1 MVERGGPRSLSRPII
16 GRGTWLDRVA
26 HRLIEREKRLGRSL
40 DLLLTESGI
49 AASGI
54 PHIGNLSDPAR
65 AYGVTLAIRGLGYNS
80 EMILF
85 ADDMD
90 GLRSVPQGL
99 PKELEEYLLKPVSR
113 IPDPY
118 GCHTSYAD
126 HMVTMMTEPLDRIGI
141 EYKLYN
147 AHEVYGSGRLA
158 GIAAE
163 ILSNSER
170 VGEAIKTLVG
180 QEKFT
185 EQLPYYPVCDSC
197 SRIYTAK
204 AVEYDR
210 EKRRVRYVC
219 SDIEIKKR
227 LHRGCGFEGWSDL
240 ERGNGKLPWKV
251 EFAARWKL
259 LDIRF
264 EAYGKDLIDS
274 VKVNDWVSRKILN
287 FEPPMHVKYEHF
299 IDASRRKFSKSVG
312 NVFTPQMWLKYA
324 PPETLLLLM
333 FKRSVGAR
341 VVTPELI
348 PRLWD
353 EAEELEDV
361 YFGRVKIVDE
371 RTRSKLR
378 GLYEYIYLLRPPQR
392 PRAHAPFKLL
402 AEMGSVAPAENL
414 REFLE
419 KRLQRYGY
427 KVDEYLLE
435 KAEKARLYAM
445 DFGEVPRAKVKIELE
460 DSERE
465 AIQAI
470 IERVGRAADGEEV
483 QAAIFEEARR
493 RGINPPQLFSK
504 IYLLLLGRPS
514 GPRLGPYLFD
524 IGADRLSEA
533 LASISSS

>member
-1 MVERGGPRSLSRPII
+1 MPRPII

-26 HRLIEREKRLGRSL
+26 YRLVEREKRLGRSL
-40 DLLLTESGI
+40 DLILTESGI

-65 AYGVTLAIRGLGYNS
+65 AYGVTLALRGLGYGS

-99 PKELEEYLLKPVSR
+99 PKELEEYILQPVSR
-113 IPDPY
+113 VPDPY
-118 GCHTSYAD
+118 GCHSSYAE
-126 HMVTMMTEPLDRIGI
+126 HMVSMMTEALDKIGI
-141 EYKLYN
+141 EYRLYSAN
-147 AHEVYGSGRLA
+147 EVYGSGRLA
-158 GIAAE
+158 GIAEE
-163 ILSNSER
+163 ILSNADR
-170 VGEAIKTLVG
+170 VGEAIKALVG

-197 SRIYTAK
+197 GRIYTAK
-204 AVEYDR
+204 AVEYDGAAG
-210 EKRRVRYVC
+210 RVRYVC
-219 SDIEIKKR
+219 GDIEVKRR
-227 LHRGCGFEGWSDL
+227 LHRGCGHMGWSSL
-240 ERGNGKLPWKV
+240 KSGNGKLPWKV

-274 VKVNDWVSRKILN
+274 VKVNDWVSRNILG

-299 IDASRRKFSKSVG
+299 IDASRKKFSKSVG
-312 NVFTPQMWLKYA
+312 NVFTPQTWLRYG

-341 VVTPELI
+341 IVTPELI

-353 EAEELEDV
+353 ELEELEDV
-361 YFGRVKIVDE
+361 YFGRTKVSDE
-371 RTRSKLR
+371 RQRAKLR
-378 GLYEYIYLLRPPQR
+378 GLYEYIHLLKTPEK
-392 PRAHAPFKLL
+392 PRCHAPFQLL
-402 AEMGSVAPAENL
+402 ADIVEFAPPEKIGEFVA
-414 REFLE
+414 

-427 KVDEYLLE
+427 RVDEYLLE
-435 KAEKARLYAM
+435 KAERVRDYLET
-445 DFGEVPRAKVKIELE
+445 FGGLQR
-460 DSERE
+460 
-465 AIQAI
+465 
-470 IERVGRAADGEEV
+470 GRALVELNEVERTAIESLLGRMSVASNGEEV

-493 RGINPPQLFSK
+493 AGINPPDFFAKL
-504 IYLLLLGRPS
+504 YLILLGKPS

-524 IGADRLSEA
+524 IGPQRLRDA
-533 LASISSS
+533 LASSAA

>member
-1 MVERGGPRSLSRPII
+1 MVVEGAASMSRPII

-26 HRLIEREKRLGRSL
+26 YRLVEREKRLGRSL
-40 DLLLTESGI
+40 DLLLTESGV

-65 AYGVTLAIRGLGYNS
+65 AYGVTLALRGLGYNS

-85 ADDMD
+85 VDDMD
-90 GLRSVPQGL
+90 GLRSIPQGL
-99 PKELEEYLLKPVSR
+99 PSELEEHLLMPVSR

-118 GCHTSYAD
+118 GCHQSYAE
-126 HMVTMMTEPLDRIGI
+126 HMVSMMTDPLDQIGI
-141 EYKLYN
+141 EYRLYH
-147 AHEVYGSGRLA
+147 AHEVYGSGKLA

-163 ILSNSER
+163 ILSNAGR
-170 VGEAIKTLVG
+170 VGEAIKNLVG
-180 QEKFT
+180 QTKFT
-185 EQLPYYPVCDSC
+185 EQLPYYPVCESC
-197 SRIYTAK
+197 GRIYTAK
-204 AVEYDR
+204 AVEFD
-210 EKRRVRYVC
+210 KDTWRVRYVC

-227 LHRGCGFEGWSDL
+227 LHRGCGYEGWSSLKD
-240 ERGNGKLPWKV
+240 GNGKLPWKV

-274 VKVNDWVSRKILN
+274 VKVNDWVSRNILN
-287 FEPPMHVKYEHF
+287 FEPPLHVKYEHF
-299 IDASRRKFSKSVG
+299 IDASRKKFSKSVG

-341 VVTPELI
+341 IVTPELI

-353 EAEELEDV
+353 EVEELEDV
-361 YFGRVKIVDE
+361 YFGKVKIADE
-371 RTRSKLR
+371 RVRAKLR
-378 GLYEYIYLLRPPQR
+378 GLFEYIYLLRPPQS

-402 AEMGSVAPAENL
+402 AELGSLAPSEDV
-414 REFLE
+414 RGFVE
-419 KRLQRYGY
+419 KRLRRYGY
-427 KVDEYLLE
+427 RVDEYLLE
-435 KAEKARLYAM
+435 KAEKARLYAL
-445 DFGEVPRAKVKIELE
+445 DFGAVPRAKARVELE
-460 DSERE
+460 EAERE
-465 AIQAI
+465 AIQAL
-470 IERVGRAADGEEV
+470 IERTSRAADGEEV

-504 IYLLLLGRPS
+504 IYLLLLGRPN

-524 IGADRLSEA
+524 IGAGRLREA
-533 LASISSS
+533 LAELSSE

>member
-1 MVERGGPRSLSRPII
+1 MSRPIV

-26 HRLIEREKRLGRSL
+26 HRLVERERRLGRSL
-40 DLLLTESGI
+40 DLLLTESGV

-65 AYGVTLAIRGLGYNS
+65 AYGVTLALRGLGYSS

-85 ADDMD
+85 VDDMD
-90 GLRSVPQGL
+90 GLRSIPQGL
-99 PKELEEYLLKPVSR
+99 PKELEEHLLMPVSR

-118 GCHTSYAD
+118 GCHQSYAE
-126 HMVTMMTEPLDRIGI
+126 HMVSMMTEPLDQIGI
-141 EYKLYN
+141 EYRLYN
-147 AHEVYGSGRLA
+147 AHEVYGSGKLA

-163 ILSNSER
+163 ILSNAGR
-170 VGEAIKTLVG
+170 VGEAIKSLVG

-185 EQLPYYPVCDSC
+185 QQLPYYPVCESC
-197 SRIYTAK
+197 GRIYTAK
-204 AVEYDR
+204 AVEFDSDGW
-210 EKRRVRYVC
+210 RVKYVC

-227 LHRGCGFEGWSDL
+227 LHRGCGYEGWSSLKD
-240 ERGNGKLPWKV
+240 GNGKLPWKV

-274 VKVNDWVSRKILN
+274 VKVNDWVSRNILN
-287 FEPPMHVKYEHF
+287 FEPPLHVKYEHF
-299 IDASRRKFSKSVG
+299 IDASRKKFSKSVG

-341 VVTPELI
+341 IVTPELI

-353 EAEELEDV
+353 EVEELEDV
-361 YFGRVKIVDE
+361 YFGRIKISDE
-371 RTRSKLR
+371 RLRAKLR
-378 GLYEYIYLLRPPQR
+378 GLFEYIYLLRPPQS
-392 PRAHAPFKLL
+392 PRAHAPFRLL
-402 AEMGSVAPAENL
+402 AELASLAPSENV
-414 REFLE
+414 REFVE
-419 KRLQRYGY
+419 KRLRRYGY
-427 KVDEYLLE
+427 RVDEYLLQ
-435 KAEKARLYAM
+435 KAEKARLYAL
-445 DFGEVPRAKVKIELE
+445 DFGAVPRVKVQVELE
-460 DSERE
+460 EREKE
-465 AIQAI
+465 AIQAL
-470 IERVGRAADGEEV
+470 IERAGRAADGEEV

-524 IGADRLSEA
+524 IGVDRLREA
-533 LASISSS
+533 LADLSSK

>member
-1 MVERGGPRSLSRPII
+1 MVVEGAAPMSRPII

-26 HRLIEREKRLGRSL
+26 HRLVEREKRLGRSL
-40 DLLLTESGI
+40 DLLLTESGV
-49 AASGI
+49 AASGV
-54 PHIGNLSDPAR
+54 PHIGNLSDPVR
-65 AYGVTLAIRGLGYNS
+65 AYGVTLALRGLGYSS

-85 ADDMD
+85 VDDMD

-99 PKELEEYLLKPVSR
+99 PKGLEEHLLMPVSR

-118 GCHTSYAD
+118 SCHQSYAE
-126 HMVTMMTEPLDRIGI
+126 HMVTMMTDPLDQIGI
-141 EYKLYN
+141 EYRLYN
-147 AHEVYGSGRLA
+147 AHEIYGSGKLA

-163 ILSNSER
+163 ILSNAGR
-170 VGEAIKTLVG
+170 VGEAIKSLVG

-185 EQLPYYPVCDSC
+185 EQLPYYPVCESC
-197 SRIYTAK
+197 GRIYTAK
-204 AVEYDR
+204 AVEFD
-210 EKRRVRYVC
+210 KNSWRVRYVC

-227 LHRGCGFEGWSDL
+227 LHRGCGYEGWSSLRD
-240 ERGNGKLPWKV
+240 GNGKLPWKV

-274 VKVNDWVSRKILN
+274 VKVNDWVSRNILN

-299 IDASRRKFSKSVG
+299 IDASRKKFSKSVG
-312 NVFTPQMWLKYA
+312 NVFTPQMWLRYA

-341 VVTPELI
+341 IVTPELI

-353 EAEELEDV
+353 EVEELEDI
-361 YFGRVKIVDE
+361 YFGKAKISDE
-371 RTRSKLR
+371 RVRAKLR
-378 GLYEYIYLLRPPQR
+378 GLFEYIYLLRPPQS

-402 AEMGSVAPAENL
+402 AELGSLVPSENA
-414 REFLE
+414 REFVE
-419 KRLQRYGY
+419 KRLRRYGY
-427 KVDEYLLE
+427 RVDEYLLE
-435 KAEKARLYAM
+435 KAEKAKLYAL
-445 DFGEVPRAKVKIELE
+445 DFGAVPRVKVQVELE
-460 DSERE
+460 EREKE
-465 AIQAI
+465 AIQAL
-470 IERVGRAADGEEV
+470 IERAGRAADGEEV

-524 IGADRLSEA
+524 IGADRLREA
-533 LASISSS
+533 LASLSSK